1 MNNLK
6 FYVDQEQDICQ
17 EIMAWSEHTLQKPNP
32 FYNNLPPCP
41 YAQKAWQDNKV
52 VVLFKYGNNLQC
64 LYSTISQWDDAFE
77 LVIIVDMDFNSDAD
91 YFHEYLDTLNEAI
104 SNGIFIDRD
113 IWLMGF
119 HPYDDPNDFIDD
131 NSFMHTVEEEY
142 AMIFVQRLSKVQ
154 EAADKLFKKGYYDN
168 YLKEYDAQE
177 IFNKREQLYRRL
189 ENGDETS

>member
-1 MNNLK
+1 
-6 FYVDQEQDICQ
+6 
-17 EIMAWSEHTLQKPNP
+17 
-32 FYNNLPPCP
+32 
-41 YAQKAWQDNKV
+41 
-52 VVLFKYGNNLQC
+52 
-64 LYSTISQWDDAFE
+64 
-77 LVIIVDMDFNSDAD
+77 MDFNSDAD
-91 YFHEYLDTLNEAI
+91 YFHEYLDTLNDAI
-104 SNGIFIDRD
+104 SNGVFIDRD

>member
-41 YAQKAWQDNKV
+41 YAQKARKENKV
-52 VVLFKYGNNLQC
+52 AILFKYGDNLQC

-91 YFHEYLDTLNEAI
+91 YFHEYLDTLNDAI
-104 SNGIFIDRD
+104 SNGVFIDRD

-168 YLKEYDAQE
+168 YLREYDAQE

-189 ENGDETS
+189 ENGNETS

>member
-6 FYVDQEQDICQ
+6 FYVDREQDICQ

-177 IFNKREQLYRRL
+177 IFNKREKLYRRL